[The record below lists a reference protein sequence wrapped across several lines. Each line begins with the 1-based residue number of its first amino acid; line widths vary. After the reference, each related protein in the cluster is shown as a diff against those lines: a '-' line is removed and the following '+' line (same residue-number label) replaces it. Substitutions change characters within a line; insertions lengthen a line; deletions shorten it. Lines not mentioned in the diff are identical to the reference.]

1 MNKFFGT
8 LILQNILLIYLVV
21 SLPIYLYLKTLT
33 NIADYD
39 FLILIIYI
47 IAVVVISI
55 LNNYLLNDATLS
67 FGFLRFFPFVIL
79 LIKLNSLLKIE
90 YPNISLTY
98 YQKYILVI
106 HLMNPHAVLTEE
118 EYQYFSKLIKPTDDP
133 EYEFSLFIET
143 PFWYELQEGL
153 DHYGVRRDL
162 FSEKGI
168 KYSEKSFA
176 IRFFTFIT
184 LYLILI
190 AILYLHMFG
199 L

>member
-1 MNKFFGT
+1 
-8 LILQNILLIYLVV
+8 
-21 SLPIYLYLKTLT
+21 
-33 NIADYD
+33 
-39 FLILIIYI
+39 
-47 IAVVVISI
+47 
-55 LNNYLLNDATLS
+55 
-67 FGFLRFFPFVIL
+67 
-79 LIKLNSLLKIE
+79 
-90 YPNISLTY
+90 
-98 YQKYILVI
+98 
-106 HLMNPHAVLTEE
+106 MNPHAVLTEE